1 MKRSIFLGAIIWL
14 LFITSSHIELN
25 VGWAKMQ
32 TSVGQF
38 FGMKRDK
45 MIVGFLPVT

>member
-1 MKRSIFLGAIIWL
+1 MKRSIFIGAIIWL
-14 LFITSSHIELN
+14 LFITSSHIGLN
-25 VGWAKMQ
+25 VGWSNMQ

-38 FGMKRDK
+38 FGKKREK